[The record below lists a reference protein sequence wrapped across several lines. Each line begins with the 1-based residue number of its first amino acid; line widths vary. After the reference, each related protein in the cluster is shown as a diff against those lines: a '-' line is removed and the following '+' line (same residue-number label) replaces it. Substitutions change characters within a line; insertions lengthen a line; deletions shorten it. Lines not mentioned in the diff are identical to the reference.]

1 MFVCFVWFYFFV
13 LYVSVLNNVFDIIS
27 LWHTWINVLGWNEI
41 SGLQMITQPNK
52 TIVSFIGS
60 NQTFVWNFVLT
71 EEEKA
76 KELKVTF
83 GHWSKEYSMVLG
95 EHLVTFVQNS
105 TANER
110 VYKGNASI
118 ARRLN
123 WVGDMERG
131 FVAFQLNNVQAHDSS
146 DYGIRFRVDGFP
158 PETEESGF
166 TLSTEV
172 WNHLFF

>member
-1 MFVCFVWFYFFV
+1 
-13 LYVSVLNNVFDIIS
+13 
-27 LWHTWINVLGWNEI
+27 
-41 SGLQMITQPNK
+41 MITQPNK

-60 NQTFVWNFVLT
+60 NQTFSWNFVLT

-83 GHWSKEYSMVLG
+83 GYWSKEYSMVLG
-95 EHLVTFVQNS
+95 DQLVTFVQDS
-105 TANER
+105 TAKGT

-123 WVGDMERG
+123 WVGDMARG
-131 FVAFQLNNVQAHDSS
+131 FVAFQLTDVQARDSS

-166 TLSTEV
+166 
-172 WNHLFF
+172 NLFVQVKIFYAFQIRDQTSLIT

>member
-1 MFVCFVWFYFFV
+1 MV
-13 LYVSVLNNVFDIIS
+13 NKANA
-27 LWHTWINVLGWNEI
+27 
-41 SGLQMITQPNK
+41 LQMITQPNK

-60 NQTFVWNFVLT
+60 NQTFSWNFLLT

-95 EHLVTFVQNS
+95 DHLVTFVQDPIGK
-105 TANER
+105 ER
-110 VYKGNASI
+110 VYKGNAPI

-123 WVGDMERG
+123 WVGDMARG
-131 FVAFQLNNVQAHDSS
+131 LVAFQLTDVQAHDSS
-146 DYGIRFRVDGFP
+146 DFGIRFRVDGFP

-166 TLSTEV
+166 TLSTQV
-172 WNHLFF
+172 KMFMLSKLGTKHH

>member
-1 MFVCFVWFYFFV
+1 MV
-13 LYVSVLNNVFDIIS
+13 NKANA
-27 LWHTWINVLGWNEI
+27 
-41 SGLQMITQPNK
+41 LQMITQPNK

-60 NQTFVWNFVLT
+60 NQTFSWNFLLT

-95 EHLVTFVQNS
+95 DHLVTFVQDPIGK
-105 TANER
+105 ER

-123 WVGDMERG
+123 WVGDMARG
-131 FVAFQLNNVQAHDSS
+131 FVAFQLTDVQARDSS

-166 TLSTEV
+166 TLSVQVKMFYAFKIRDQTS
-172 WNHLFF
+172 LIT

>member
-1 MFVCFVWFYFFV
+1 
-13 LYVSVLNNVFDIIS
+13 
-27 LWHTWINVLGWNEI
+27 
-41 SGLQMITQPNK
+41 MITQPNK

-60 NQTFVWNFVLT
+60 NQTFSWNFLLT

-76 KELKVTF
+76 KEFRVAF

-95 EHLVTFVQNS
+95 EHLVTIVQDPIGKE
-105 TANER
+105 T
-110 VYKGNASI
+110 VYKGDASI

-123 WVGDMERG
+123 WVGDMARG
-131 FVAFQLNNVQAHDSS
+131 FVDFQLTDVQARDSS

-166 TLSTEV
+166 TLSVQVKMFYAFKIRYQTS
-172 WNHLFF
+172 WIT

>member
-1 MFVCFVWFYFFV
+1 MV
-13 LYVSVLNNVFDIIS
+13 NKANA
-27 LWHTWINVLGWNEI
+27 
-41 SGLQMITQPNK
+41 LQMITQPNK

-60 NQTFVWNFVLT
+60 NQTFSWNFLLT

-95 EHLVTFVQNS
+95 DHLVTFVQDPIGK
-105 TANER
+105 ER
-110 VYKGNASI
+110 VYKGNVPI

-123 WVGDMERG
+123 WVGDMAHG
-131 FVAFQLNNVQAHDSS
+131 FVAFQLTDVQARDSS

-166 TLSTEV
+166 TLSVQVKMFYAFKIRDQTS
-172 WNHLFF
+172 LIT

>member
-1 MFVCFVWFYFFV
+1 MV
-13 LYVSVLNNVFDIIS
+13 NKANA
-27 LWHTWINVLGWNEI
+27 
-41 SGLQMITQPNK
+41 LQMITQPNK
-52 TIVSFIGS
+52 TIESFIGS
-60 NQTFVWNFVLT
+60 NQTFSWNFLLT

-95 EHLVTFVQNS
+95 DQLVTFVHNS
-105 TANER
+105 TAKET

-123 WVGDMERG
+123 WVGDMARG
-131 FVAFQLNNVQAHDSS
+131 FVAFQLTDVQAHDSS

-166 TLSTEV
+166 TLSTQV
-172 WNHLFF
+172 KMCYAFKIRDQTSLIT

>member
-1 MFVCFVWFYFFV
+1 
-13 LYVSVLNNVFDIIS
+13 
-27 LWHTWINVLGWNEI
+27 
-41 SGLQMITQPNK
+41 MITQPNK

-60 NQTFVWNFVLT
+60 NQTFSWNFLLT

-83 GHWSKEYSMVLG
+83 DHWSKEYSMVLG
-95 EHLVTFVQNS
+95 VHLVTFVQDPIGK
-105 TANER
+105 ER

-123 WVGDMERG
+123 WVGDMARG
-131 FVAFQLNNVQAHDSS
+131 FVAFQLTDVQAHDSS

-166 TLSTEV
+166 TLSVQVKMFYAFKIRDQTS
-172 WNHLFF
+172 LIT

>member
-1 MFVCFVWFYFFV
+1 MV
-13 LYVSVLNNVFDIIS
+13 NKANA
-27 LWHTWINVLGWNEI
+27 
-41 SGLQMITQPNK
+41 LQMITQPNK

-60 NQTFVWNFVLT
+60 NQTFSWNFLLT

-76 KELKVTF
+76 KEFRVAF

-95 EHLVTFVQNS
+95 EHLVTIVQDPIGKE
-105 TANER
+105 T
-110 VYKGNASI
+110 VYKGDASI

-123 WVGDMERG
+123 WVGDMARG
-131 FVAFQLNNVQAHDSS
+131 FVDFQLTDVQARDSS

-166 TLSTEV
+166 TLSVQVKMFYAFKIRYQTS
-172 WNHLFF
+172 